1 LPEYKNPQ
9 HEPGTERRLLLVFAL
24 TFLVIVL
31 AQPLLKK
38 FGPQPTV
45 ETEKKTTTTT
55 APPPQPP
62 SPSPTSSSPAPA
74 NKKRSPA
81 GTVTRQASSEAET
94 VIENDLYRITFTNRG
109 AQVKSWVL
117 KKFDDDK
124 RQPLDLVNHPAS
136 ARYGQPLSL
145 WAYDEALRNKLNSAL
160 YVSTKSGKQTAPTEI
175 SFEYSDADLS
185 VTKKFTFDHSYVVH
199 IETAV
204 RYKDADVAA
213 FPVWPSGLGDETS
226 PGSYANLQIE
236 HQSADKVTRLPAKK
250 VVSGATLTGPFDW
263 AGVVDSYFA
272 AVFIPDKPADAALIS
287 LRNFLDVPKNPE
299 NPNPQDTVKV
309 EVLGAGVG
317 NLRGPTT
324 QRLFVGPKSLEVLE
338 SVQVAGVADHPDLR
352 QLVDFGFFGIIARP
366 LFLWLKW
373 TYRGVHNWG
382 WAIVFQT
389 LIINVALLPLRI
401 SQMKSMLK
409 MQRVAPVIKSV
420 QEKYKKYSLRDPRK
434 QQMQQE
440 IAAIYKEHGVNPI
453 GGCLPLLIQMPF
465 LFAYYSMLRSALD
478 LRHANWLWIHD
489 LASPDP
495 LYLLPIGIVVTMFLT
510 QRMTPQAG
518 MDPTQQKMMNF
529 MMPIMLGIISWNLA
543 AGLCLYWAEGNI
555 IAIVQQAIMNRTK
568 LGREMREMME
578 KRARKNSKK

>member
-1 LPEYKNPQ
+1 MLS
-9 HEPGTERRLLLVFAL
+9 V
-24 TFLVIVL
+24 V
-31 AQPLLKK
+31 
-38 FGPQPTV
+38 
-45 ETEKKTTTTT
+45 
-55 APPPQPP
+55 
-62 SPSPTSSSPAPA
+62 
-74 NKKRSPA
+74 
-81 GTVTRQASSEAET
+81 RQASSEEET

-124 RQPLDLVNHPAS
+124 HQQLDLVNHAAA
-136 ARYGQPLSL
+136 ARHGQPLSL

-160 YVSTKSGKQTAPTEI
+160 YVSTKSGNQTAPTEI
-175 SFEYSDADLS
+175 SFEYSDGDLS
-185 VTKKFTFDHSYVVH
+185 VTKKFSFDHSYVVH

-236 HQSADKVTRLPAKK
+236 HQSGDKVTRLPAKK
-250 VVSGATLTGPFDW
+250 IVSGATLTGPFDW
-263 AGVVDSYFA
+263 AGVADSYFA
-272 AVFIPDKPADAALIS
+272 AVFMPDNPADAALIS
-287 LRNFLDVPKNPE
+287 LRNFLDVPKDAQK
-299 NPNPQDTVKV
+299 PNPQDTVKV

-317 NLRGPTT
+317 SLRGPSAE
-324 QRLFVGPKSLEVLE
+324 RLFVGPKSLEVLE
-338 SVQVAGVADHPDLR
+338 SVQVAGVADHHDLR

-373 TYRGVHNWG
+373 TYRWIHNWG
-382 WAIVFQT
+382 WAIVIQT

-409 MQRVAPVIKSV
+409 MQKVAPVIKSV

-440 IAAIYKEHGVNPI
+440 IAAIYKEHGVNPV

-478 LRHANWLWIHD
+478 LRHANWLWIRD

-529 MMPIMLGIISWNLA
+529 MMPVMLGIISWNLA